1 MPFEFLTPQVF
12 DALVIAVIVS
22 GVLLA
27 ARRIY
32 RDLHGDPRWP
42 ESVPAPEAEP
52 TAPDTAN
59 PEHQQEE

>member
-42 ESVPAPEAEP
+42 DSASAPETGTSE
-52 TAPDTAN
+52 
-59 PEHQQEE
+59 PEHQQEK